1 MHYLDNA
8 ATTRVADEVVDT
20 ASRVLRE
27 QFFNP
32 SSLYAPA
39 ARAEELIEASR
50 AIVADSLGAKPAE
63 VFFTSGGTE
72 SNNMAILGALRARE
86 AWAEHIVV
94 TGFEHP
100 SVHNTVKAMEKH
112 GWRVTFIAPNC
123 AGQVDLNALAHAVG
137 TKTAL
142 CACIHVNNEIG
153 TVLDVASLAR
163 EVKAKNSRTAVHVD
177 GVQAWCRLPFKVGST
192 MIDTYAVSGHKIH
205 APKGIGA
212 LYVRRGFY
220 TEPLMFGGEQER
232 GMRPGTQNTP
242 YITALGKAVQ
252 LVQSDKG
259 RAERVRLL
267 NRRLWNALADIDGI
281 VRNSPEEAVEEI
293 ANFSVM
299 GIRSEIMLHFLE
311 SKGIYVS
318 SGSACAKGEASHT
331 LTAMNLPKARVDS
344 AIRVSFSGQSQTSD
358 VDALVRA
365 LKEGI
370 ETLEKVKK

>member
-1 MHYLDNA
+1 
-8 ATTRVADEVVDT
+8 
-20 ASRVLRE
+20 
-27 QFFNP
+27 
-32 SSLYAPA
+32 
-39 ARAEELIEASR
+39 
-50 AIVADSLGAKPAE
+50 
-63 VFFTSGGTE
+63 
-72 SNNMAILGALRARE
+72 
-86 AWAEHIVV
+86 
-94 TGFEHP
+94 
-100 SVHNTVKAMEKH
+100 
-112 GWRVTFIAPNC
+112 
-123 AGQVDLNALAHAVG
+123 
-137 TKTAL
+137 
-142 CACIHVNNEIG
+142 
-153 TVLDVASLAR
+153 
-163 EVKAKNSRTAVHVD
+163 
-177 GVQAWCRLPFKVGST
+177 
-192 MIDTYAVSGHKIH
+192 
-205 APKGIGA
+205 
-212 LYVRRGFY
+212 
-220 TEPLMFGGEQER
+220 
-232 GMRPGTQNTP
+232 MRPGTQNTP

-281 VRNSPEEAVEEI
+281 VRNSPEDAVEEI